1 MGYVRNPELLAGVF
15 AVDWHNGL
23 QSESSA
29 LLRRNFP
36 TPTMPRLKNRLH
48 ERFAWLIAD
57 GMERKAAYPKL
68 CPHVSDPGTLGYKLY
83 RRLDVKGRVAEIQSE
98 VHSRALM
105 AIDEKR
111 DRLRQMIEGLIPTKI
126 TKRRDGTVEAVFD
139 MLGAL
144 AADAKMAGEFDD
156 TAAVKEPE
164 IKLEFEMYHRNH
176 PNPPLEWLN
185 RALVVPKVISES

>member
-1 MGYVRNPELLAGVF
+1 MSTSHDISRRSLVKAGAAATAVLGAPGLLLAQAKPVKI
-15 AVDWHNGL
+15 GL
-23 QSESSA
+23 VHPVSGGLAYSGAQA
-29 LLRRNFP
+29 
-36 TPTMPRLKNRLH
+36 RL
-48 ERFAWLIAD
+48 
-57 GMERKAAYPKL
+57 G
-68 CPHVSDPGTLGYKLY
+68 
-83 RRLDVKGRVAEIQSE
+83 
-98 VHSRALM
+98 ALM

-111 DRLRQMIEGLIPTKI
+111 DRLRQMIEGVIPTKV

-144 AADAKMAGEFDD
+144 VADAKMAGEFDG

-176 PNPPLEWLN
+176 PNPPREWLN